1 MSKFIPAKKVF
12 KERFK
17 QDQIKA
23 RLETPML
30 NALCEKIVER
40 RIEGR
45 NLPHDEM
52 TQNEL
57 YIYNKYLRTRDV
69 LISKELNII
78 WKRKEKT
85 DDKTD
90 TN

>member
-1 MSKFIPAKKVF
+1 MSKFFPRKAVF
-12 KERFK
+12 NEQFR
-17 QDQIKA
+17 QNQIKA
-23 RLETPML
+23 RLETPIL

-40 RIEGR
+40 RTEGR

-69 LISKELNII
+69 LIANELNIRST
-78 WKRKEKT
+78 RKENEN
-85 DDKTD
+85 DKTD